1 MWGKAGILQKIN
13 HAIVTPNNGG
23 RGMAD
28 KYNLSGDFRGSI
40 INIEST
46 LENVQQ
52 TVGQMSAGDENTRK
66 ELQELIGQ
74 LSKELKKKV
83 PPEKKEQAEAVAV
96 TAKALVDQAKEEK
109 PNKTMV
115 QITGEGLK
123 KAAQNVADV
132 MPTVL
137 TIATQIVMAVGKL
150 VK

>member
-1 MWGKAGILQKIN
+1 
-13 HAIVTPNNGG
+13 
-23 RGMAD
+23 MAD

-83 PPEKKEQAEAVAV
+83 PPEKKEQAEAVAI